1 MQTKLA
7 MFEYVFASSF
17 HNAFLYDLTQKIYWH
32 ITRNSQQYQV
42 NIVHPRKIYPSL

>member
-17 HNAFLYDLTQKIYWH
+17 HNAFLHDLTQKIVRPLLA
-32 ITRNSQQYQV
+32 TA
-42 NIVHPRKIYPSL
+42 NIIM